1 MNYIKMSLLT
11 VRRMMAML
19 TLGFITLGAHASIW
33 YVDAINGDD
42 SYDGSSPVFVSGIAG
57 PLQTINL
64 AIANSSPE
72 DTIQVAA
79 GSYYEQ
85 LLIDRPLTIWGANRG
100 KGGSASNRSTE
111 SILYPDAIDLSST
124 VGPNN
129 FVVTINNDDVVF
141 DGFEVNG
148 DNPNLISGN
157 TVNGADVDILG
168 GFLINGAFNGVSIF
182 SNRLIN
188 IERFGVYG
196 DGGITGSASG
206 CHIGNNYFGN
216 FNSGSQV
223 AFLRNDIA
231 ATVGRNVSRV
241 VSNGV
246 QFNGYDASTSNR
258 CFVTNND
265 FQVTQNGVTFL
276 NFSNDPGLAQ
286 VTGNTITNVS
296 TSPAFTGVSY
306 KTFTDNSQVWMNGNT
321 ISGFVTAVDFA
332 EYAGKSIW
340 MWGDSLLDCT
350 NGLVWTESVSSSG
363 FRDSIKCDD
372 VVILGNSDV
381 GITINADV
389 DPFDLVMK
397 NSEIA
402 NSATGIKATGN
413 AFIVP
418 GNLSFSG
425 MSSSYISMA
434 RSSSGNKPTQKVDA
448 TNCTFDGLLGSAM
461 TDAQA
466 SATEDMILHYL
477 DDNDFAWIE
486 YKQNH
491 AFVTGNSGNDS
502 IQPAV
507 DILAPGGT
515 AVIDGL
521 STDENVSVSQSMTMK
536 ATAQTMFDGLEM
548 NGIAATL
555 SLNGQ
560 VQVNKT
566 LTLTNGFVDSWNGDL
581 TLGELNVADPVSIDQ
596 GSASSY
602 VNGPMRIVNIT
613 SSSDTLYFPIGA
625 TGDFRP
631 IQMVITH
638 GTANEL
644 SSYQARLVNMTPA
657 ANTIAS
663 TLTHISA
670 VRYWSVLQTGSPSVT
685 NVEYTVRYGLLSN
698 DDEVSD
704 PTNLRVTA
712 LRSSVWED
720 LGGVGIAVGNGQI
733 TSSNPFTSFGEVTL
747 ANARGGS
754 NALGKRGPSADFSFN
769 GVCEVDSFRFTDGSV
784 EGGDPITSW
793 FWDFGEA
800 ARSDDTSSYK
810 DPKWLYSAAGA
821 YTVKLIVTS
830 STGESDSI
838 NYDVRVAGS
847 PAAGFTADIPCSP
860 EPITMMDTTAAL
872 ISSWE
877 WYNNGVLFG
886 NANLENLIPP
896 VGSHTIKLVVETDD
910 GCKDSVERD
919 IYYGDSIRLTFSPGI
934 NITKCDIDPV
944 TITVNGVAQSF
955 LWNTGDTTQSI
966 IAQAEGVYSVV
977 ARNSNSCW
985 ASDSVRVINSPSP
998 TADAGPD
1005 HEITLGETVI
1015 LGGNSTSGVNYLWS
1029 PSNGLNDNQSMNPQ
1043 ANPSTS
1049 QSYVLRVYND
1059 FGCDDYDTVRVIV
1072 NKPTVIVVP
1081 NLISPNGDGAND
1093 TWDLSS
1099 LPAIDNAIIT
1109 VYSRWGKEVFRSD
1122 GYQHDWGGT
1131 YEGEPLPEGTY
1142 VYVIEFLQDGLDIV
1156 KGNLQIIR

>member
-1 MNYIKMSLLT
+1 MKYIKLSKLAGM
-11 VRRMMAML
+11 RML
-19 TLGFITLGAHASIW
+19 TLLTIGLMTLGAHANIW
-33 YVDAINGDD
+33 YVDALNGDD
-42 SYDGSSPVFVSGIAG
+42 SYDGSSPVFVSGMVG

-79 GSYYEQ
+79 GSYYEM
-85 LLIDRPLTIWGANRG
+85 LFIDRALTIWGANKG
-100 KGGSASNRSTE
+100 KSGVNGRSTE
-111 SILYPDAIDLSST
+111 SILYPDAIDISST
-124 VGPNN
+124 AGPNN
-129 FVVTINNDDVVF
+129 FVVTINSDDVIF

-168 GFLINGAFNGVSIF
+168 GCLINGAFNNVNIH
-182 SNRLIN
+182 SNRFIN
-188 IERFGVYG
+188 MERFGVHG
-196 DGGITGSASG
+196 DGGIAGSANG
-206 CHIGNNYFGN
+206 CRIGNNYFGN

-223 AFLRNDIA
+223 AFLRNDISA
-231 ATVGRNVSRV
+231 SLFYNVSRV

-246 QFNGYDASTSNR
+246 QLIGYDASTSNG
-258 CFVTNND
+258 CSVNNND
-265 FQVTQNGVTFL
+265 FQVTQNGVIIL
-276 NFSNDPGLAQ
+276 NFSNDPGR
-286 VTGNTITNVS
+286 VRVYGNKVTNVS
-296 TSPAFTGVSY
+296 SSPVFTGISFS
-306 KTFTDNSQVWMNGNT
+306 TFTDNAQAWTNNNKV
-321 ISGFVTAVDFA
+321 SGFATAVDFA

-340 MWGDSLLDCT
+340 MYQDSLMNCT
-350 NGLVWTESVSSSG
+350 NGLVWTESVASSG
-363 FRDSIKCDD
+363 FRDTIKVDNGY
-372 VVILGNSDV
+372 LEGNSNA

-389 DPFDLVMK
+389 DPLDLLL
-397 NSEIA
+397 NNTGIA
-402 NSATGIKATGN
+402 NSNIGIQATGN
-413 AFIVP
+413 AFLYP
-418 GNLSFSG
+418 GNLALSG
-425 MSSSYISMA
+425 ISDKYITLG
-434 RSSSGNKPTQKVDA
+434 RSSSGNRPTQKVDA
-448 TNCTFDGLLGSAM
+448 TNCRFSGLLGSGM

-466 SATEDMILHYL
+466 NSTEDMIHHYL
-477 DDNDFAWIE
+477 DENDLAWVE
-486 YKQNH
+486 YKINH
-491 AFVTGNSGNDS
+491 AFVTGNGGNDS
-502 IQPAV
+502 IQPAI
-507 DILAPGGT
+507 DILPAGGN
-515 AVIDGL
+515 AVVNNL
-521 STDENVSVSQSMTMK
+521 STDENLTVDKSMILT
-536 ATAQTMFDGLEM
+536 ATAFSSSYGLEM
-548 NGIAATL
+548 NALASILTMA
-555 SLNGQ
+555 GQ
-560 VQVNKT
+560 WGLDRS
-566 LTLTNGFVDSWNGDL
+566 LTLTNGIIDTKTGDL
-581 TLGELNVADPVSIDQ
+581 TLGVLNVSDPISIGQ
-596 GSASSY
+596 GSPSSY
-602 VNGPMRIVNIT
+602 VDGPLRVVNIT

-625 TGDFRP
+625 AGDFRP
-631 IQMVITH
+631 MRMVLAH

-644 SSYQARLVNMTPA
+644 SSYQARLVNMPPA
-657 ANTIAS
+657 TS
-663 TLTHISA
+663 TLASSLTHVSA
-670 VRYWSVLQTGSPSVT
+670 VRYWSVSQTGTPSVN
-685 NVEYTVRYGLLSN
+685 NVQYTLGYGTLSI
-698 DDEVSD
+698 DDEVTD
-704 PTNLRVTA
+704 PTNLRIAA
-712 LRSSVWED
+712 LRSSIWED
-720 LGGVGIAVGNGQI
+720 LGGAGSAAGNGLI
-733 TSSNPFTSFGEVTL
+733 TSSNTFTSFGEVTL
-747 ANARGGS
+747 ANAKGGT
-754 NALGKRGPSADFSFN
+754 NALGKRGPSADFSFT
-769 GVCEVDSFRFTDGSV
+769 GSCQVDSFTFTDGSV

-800 ARSDDTSSYK
+800 GRTDDTSNIE
-810 DPKWLYSAAGA
+810 DPKWLYSAAGT

-838 NYDVRVAGS
+838 TYDVEVSAS
-847 PAAGFTADIPCSP
+847 PVAGFTADIPCAS

-872 ISSWE
+872 ISSWK

-896 VGSHTIKLVVETDD
+896 VGNHTIKLVAETDD
-910 GCKDSVERD
+910 GCMDSVERT
-919 IYYGDSIRLTFSPGI
+919 IYYGDSIKLTFSPGI
-934 NITKCDIDPV
+934 NITKCDVDQV
-944 TITVNGVAQSF
+944 TVTVNGVAQSF

-966 IAQAEGVYSVV
+966 NVQSEGVYSVV

-985 ASDSVRVINSPSP
+985 TSDSVRVTNSPSP

-1049 QSYVLRVYND
+1049 QSYVLRVYNN
-1059 FGCDDYDTVRVIV
+1059 FGCDDFDTVRVIV

>member
-1 MNYIKMSLLT
+1 MKYIKLSKLAGRC
-11 VRRMMAML
+11 VL
-19 TLGFITLGAHASIW
+19 TLLIVGLMTLGAQANIW

-42 SYDGSSPVFVSGIAG
+42 SYDGSSPVFVSGMVG

-79 GSYYEQ
+79 GSYYEM
-85 LLIDRPLTIWGANRG
+85 LFVDRPLTIWGANKG
-100 KGGSASNRSTE
+100 KSGNSGRSTE
-111 SILYPDAIDLSST
+111 SIIYPDAIDISST
-124 VGPNN
+124 AGPNN
-129 FVVTINNDDVVF
+129 FVVTINSDDVIF

-168 GFLINGAFNGVSIF
+168 GCLINGAFNKVNIH
-182 SNRLIN
+182 SNRFIN

-196 DGGITGSASG
+196 DGGVTGSASD
-206 CHIGNNYFGN
+206 CRIGNNYFGN

-231 ATVGRNVSRV
+231 VSLFYNVSRV

-246 QFNGYDASTSNR
+246 QLNGYDASTSNG
-258 CFVTNND
+258 CSVSNND
-265 FQVTQNGVTFL
+265 FQVTQNGVIIL
-276 NFSNDPGLAQ
+276 NFSNDPGLAR
-286 VTGNTITNVS
+286 VTGNKITNVS
-296 TSPAFTGVSY
+296 SSPAFTGVSY
-306 KTFTDNSQVWMNGNT
+306 STFTDDAQAWMNNNT
-321 ISGFVTAVDFA
+321 ITGFITAIDFA

-340 MWGDSLLDCT
+340 LYEDSLINCT
-350 NGLVWTESVSSSG
+350 NGLVWTESVASSG
-363 FRDSIKCDD
+363 FRDTIKIDNGFID
-372 VVILGNSDV
+372 GNSSA

-389 DPFDLVMK
+389 DPFDLLLNNTSIS
-397 NSEIA
+397 NSNI
-402 NSATGIKATGN
+402 GIRAVGN
-413 AFIVP
+413 AFLNL
-418 GNLSFSG
+418 GNLALSG
-425 MSSSYISMA
+425 ISDKYITMG
-434 RSSSGNKPTQKVDA
+434 RSSSGNRPTQKVDA
-448 TNCTFDGLLGSAM
+448 TSCMFSGLLGSAM

-466 SATEDMILHYL
+466 SSTEDMIHHYL
-477 DDNDFAWIE
+477 DDNDFAWVE
-486 YKQNH
+486 YKLNH
-491 AFVTGNSGNDS
+491 AFVTGNGGNDS

-507 DILAPGGT
+507 DILPPGGT
-515 AVIDGL
+515 AVIDGI
-521 STDENVSVSQSMTMK
+521 STDESVAVSQNMTMK
-536 ATAQTMFDGLEM
+536 ATSPTSFDGLEM

-555 SLNGQ
+555 MLNGQ
-560 VQVNKT
+560 VQVNQT
-566 LTLTNGFVDSWNGDL
+566 LSLTNGFVDTWNGDL
-581 TLGELNVADPVSIDQ
+581 TLGILNVADPMSIGQ
-596 GSASSY
+596 GSPSSY
-602 VNGPMRIVNIT
+602 VNGPMRVVNIT

-625 TGDFRP
+625 PGDFRP
-631 IQMVITH
+631 IRLVLAH

-644 SSYQARLVNMTPA
+644 SSYQARLINMPPA
-657 ANTIAS
+657 PNSFAS
-663 TLTHISA
+663 TLTHVSA
-670 VRYWSVLQTGSPSVT
+670 VRYWSVVQTGTPSV
-685 NVEYTVRYGLLSN
+685 NNIQYTLGYGTLSN
-698 DDEVSD
+698 DDEVTD
-704 PTNLRVTA
+704 PTNLRIAA
-712 LRSSVWED
+712 LNGSTWED
-720 LGGVGIAVGNGQI
+720 LGGAGSAAGNGLI
-733 TSSNPFTSFGEVTL
+733 TSTNTFTSFGAVTL
-747 ANARGGS
+747 ANAKGGT
-754 NALGKRGPSADFSFN
+754 NALGKRGPSAEFSFA
-769 GVCEVDSFRFTDGSV
+769 GSCQVDSFNFTDGSV

-800 ARSDDTSSYK
+800 GRTDDTSNME
-810 DPKWLYSAAGA
+810 DPKWLYAAAGT

-830 STGESDSI
+830 SAGESDSI
-838 NYDVRVAGS
+838 TYDVEVSAS
-847 PAAGFTADIPCSP
+847 PVAGFTTDIPCAS

-872 ISSWE
+872 ISSWK

-896 VGSHTIKLVVETDD
+896 VGNHTIKLVIETDD
-910 GCKDSVERD
+910 GCMDSVEHT
-919 IYYGDSIRLTFSPGI
+919 IYYGDSIKLTFSPGI
-934 NITKCDIDPV
+934 NITKCDVDQV

-955 LWNTGDTTQSI
+955 RWNTGDTTQSI
-966 IAQAEGVYSVV
+966 NVQAEGVYSVV

-985 ASDSVRVINSPSP
+985 TSDSVRVTNSPSP

-1005 HEITLGETVI
+1005 HEITLGETVV

-1049 QSYVLRVYND
+1049 QSYVLRVYNN
-1059 FGCDDYDTVRVIV
+1059 FGCDDFDTVRVIV

-1109 VYSRWGKEVFRSD
+1109 VYSRWGKEVFRSE